1 MLLKKVKIL
10 HCSDIHFDTPFKE
23 LPKEI
28 GVMRR
33 AELRENFSKI
43 INKGIDE
50 KVDLI
55 LLAGDLF
62 DNDTLE
68 KSTLIF
74 IKDQMDKLNRHNIK
88 VFIAAGNHDP
98 YNKKSFYNMI
108 NWGNNVYIFNNQM
121 ERVEISELDTV
132 IYGASFNDKY
142 IRESQLKNF
151 KVQEEDE
158 NLIKI
163 MLLHGELGNNESG
176 EYNPLLFKE
185 IEASNMDYIAL
196 GHIHKFSGI
205 KKIGKTYYAYPGC
218 PEGRGFDEVGERG
231 IILGNV
237 TLGAV
242 DLNFVKMNKRE
253 YFVKEVDVSG
263 CETKEEIIERILSAF
278 SKESRIKNLFKV
290 ILKGNIDEHFKI
302 DTDLLEN
309 LIREK
314 FFYCKIE
321 NSTRIKIDM
330 DELSNEYSI
339 KGIFCS
345 LMKDAF
351 EAGKEDEEILDIAFR
366 VGMESLL
373 NGEVNLNDN

>member
-1 MLLKKVKIL
+1 MKRVKIL
-10 HCSDIHFDTPFKE
+10 HCSDIHFDTAFKE

-33 AELRENFSKI
+33 AELRESFSKI
-43 INKGIDE
+43 TNKGIDE

-108 NWGNNVYIFNNQM
+108 NWGENVYIFNNQV
-121 ERVEISELDTV
+121 ERVEIPELDTV

-151 KVQEEDE
+151 KVQEEDK

-163 MLLHGELGNNESG
+163 MLLHGELGNNEDG

-185 IEASNMDYIAL
+185 IESSNMDYIAL

-218 PEGRGFDEVGERG
+218 PEGRGFDESGDKG
-231 IILGNV
+231 IILGNI

-263 CETKEEIIERILSAF
+263 CETKEEIIERILNAF
-278 SKESRIKNLFKV
+278 SKESRMKNLFKV

-351 EAGKEDEEILDIAFR
+351 EAGKEDEEVLDIAFR